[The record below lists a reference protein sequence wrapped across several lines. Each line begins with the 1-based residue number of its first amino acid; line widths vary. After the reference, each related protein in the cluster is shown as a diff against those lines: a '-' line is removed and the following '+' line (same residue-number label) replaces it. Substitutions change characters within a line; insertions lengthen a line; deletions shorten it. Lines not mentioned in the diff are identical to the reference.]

1 MVSVIGQEP
10 SLQQMPETGKTAKK
24 TKKKSSNRPPPAPEP
39 KLFEQVSHNMV
50 EKLVHDMQV
59 PHDSPTLLDRLRS
72 LGLINVHSS
81 ATNTPASTNHSSKA
95 GSGQGFRNT
104 FFDQLSLNPTPGRAA
119 NSESSD
125 PASTTST
132 SKINAKS
139 KATGYTNIFT
149 LGDFAAVDAI
159 SMLTDSYGRVSHMG
173 ILDGSYSFFVTSAL
187 NAALCFKVKDHVCL
201 VGGDPLCPE
210 ELFSELLDQFA
221 KFRRKHN
228 WGIIFI
234 GASDTFASYAREQKW
249 TTIQFGNERVLNPVT
264 NPVIQ
269 EKTQK
274 RIISQNRQLL
284 NPSKGA
290 ITLGI
295 YNPSVLKDSELQAK
309 LVAVYDAWREARN
322 NSGDPQAFITVFDP
336 FAITGL
342 MTYVYTMDRMGTP
355 NGFAALRRIGAN
367 NGFHL
372 DPYIAHPSAPRGIS
386 DLLVFSSMALLNAAG
401 CTYLSL
407 GYEPLTESGEIFGMP
422 KWIQN
427 LTRKTHKSVYGGLK
441 VSGKKGY
448 YDKWCPDEEQKTGL
462 HLIFPAGT
470 PGVQDI
476 VAVMHFANIS
486 IRGLAFAKMKGMV
499 KRQKKEKENAEK
511 EAAKKN
517 PADDPEKTT
526 AQRGRGEWG

>member
-1 MVSVIGQEP
+1 M
-10 SLQQMPETGKTAKK
+10 
-24 TKKKSSNRPPPAPEP
+24 PAPEP

-95 GSGQGFRNT
+95 GSAQGFRNT

-119 NSESSD
+119 NSESID

-234 GASDTFASYAREQKW
+234 GARYA
-249 TTIQFGNERVLNPVT
+249 
-264 NPVIQ
+264 
-269 EKTQK
+269 
-274 RIISQNRQLL
+274 
-284 NPSKGA
+284 
-290 ITLGI
+290 
-295 YNPSVLKDSELQAK
+295 
-309 LVAVYDAWREARN
+309 
-322 NSGDPQAFITVFDP
+322 
-336 FAITGL
+336 
-342 MTYVYTMDRMGTP
+342 
-355 NGFAALRRIGAN
+355 
-367 NGFHL
+367 
-372 DPYIAHPSAPRGIS
+372 
-386 DLLVFSSMALLNAAG
+386 
-401 CTYLSL
+401 
-407 GYEPLTESGEIFGMP
+407 
-422 KWIQN
+422 
-427 LTRKTHKSVYGGLK
+427 
-441 VSGKKGY
+441 
-448 YDKWCPDEEQKTGL
+448 
-462 HLIFPAGT
+462 
-470 PGVQDI
+470 I
-476 VAVMHFANIS
+476 VNIS
-486 IRGLAFAKMKGMV
+486 LTSGMFQRVRHVLRKDGLLPHCSFTPRDILDQEGLTL
-499 KRQKKEKENAEK
+499 Q
-511 EAAKKN
+511 
-517 PADDPEKTT
+517 
-526 AQRGRGEWG
+526 